1 MAEKK
6 GTFIGRTLRGQILS
20 GSLFTRYWLQ
30 ILVLMAMV
38 LVYITNRYSCQREME
53 QIRRLTERL
62 QVVQTES
69 LRVRG
74 AYMSRIRESAM
85 KQRLDSLGVD
95 LAVQRQPPYRL
106 KSSGEERD

>member
-38 LVYITNRYSCQREME
+38 LVYITNR
-53 QIRRLTERL
+53 
-62 QVVQTES
+62 
-69 LRVRG
+69 
-74 AYMSRIRESAM
+74 
-85 KQRLDSLGVD
+85 
-95 LAVQRQPPYRL
+95 
-106 KSSGEERD
+106 

>member
-30 ILVLMAMV
+30 ILV

>member
-69 LRVRG
+69 SVC
-74 AYMSRIRESAM
+74 AAPI
-85 KQRLDSLGVD
+85 
-95 LAVQRQPPYRL
+95 
-106 KSSGEERD
+106 